1 MDTYPS
7 ESRPLLRINLAA
19 VSFFFFPKNHRQTV
33 SDLSLRLLVE

>member
-19 VSFFFFPKNHRQTV
+19 VSFFFFFLKITVRQYQIY
-33 SDLSLRLLVE
+33 L